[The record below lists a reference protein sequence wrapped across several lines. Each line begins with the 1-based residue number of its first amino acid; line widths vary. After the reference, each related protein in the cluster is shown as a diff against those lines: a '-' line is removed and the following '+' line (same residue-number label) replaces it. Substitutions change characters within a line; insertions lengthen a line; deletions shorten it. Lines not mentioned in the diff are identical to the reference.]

1 MVAIMNTLAIYEQFR
16 AVLGDE
22 PARRFAETIGTMIEE
37 AKNSVTKDDFRQLR
51 ESADANIARLDA
63 ALVRLAEAQAHTAE
77 RVACVEDRLTVV
89 EDRLTSVEDRLTVV
103 EDRLTSVE
111 DRLTVVE
118 DRLTGVE
125 DRLTGVEDRLT
136 GVEDRLTRLEEIV
149 TRLAEAQ
156 ARTEKQLEELVGIVS
171 KLVVRSD
178 RHEGTLLEL
187 KFRDRLPA
195 YLGRL
200 LRKAKV
206 IDASDLLDV
215 IEPRLAAVAVDD
227 FLRADV
233 VATGTIDGR
242 QTYLVGEISYKADE
256 DDVMRAA
263 RRAGSLVKAG
273 LPATPLVACE
283 SIPPQTAEYARRE
296 GVRVWVDGTILEPEG
311 AT

>member
-103 EDRLTSVE
+103 EDRLTS
-111 DRLTVVE
+111 
-118 DRLTGVE
+118 
-125 DRLTGVEDRLT
+125 
-136 GVEDRLTRLEEIV
+136 VEDRLTRLEEIV

-311 AT
+311 AA

>member
-22 PARRFAETIGTMIEE
+22 PARRFAETIGTMVEE

-77 RVACVEDRLTVV
+77 RVARVEDRLTVV

-118 DRLTGVE
+118 DRLTS
-125 DRLTGVEDRLT
+125 
-136 GVEDRLTRLEEIV
+136 VEDRLTRLEEIV

-311 AT
+311 AA

>member
-22 PARRFAETIGTMIEE
+22 PARRFAETIGTMVEE

-77 RVACVEDRLTVV
+77 RVARVEDRLTVV

-103 EDRLTSVE
+103 EDRLTS
-111 DRLTVVE
+111 
-118 DRLTGVE
+118 
-125 DRLTGVEDRLT
+125 
-136 GVEDRLTRLEEIV
+136 VEDRLTRLEEIV

-311 AT
+311 AA

>member
-89 EDRLTSVEDRLTVV
+89 EDRLTSVEDRLTV
-103 EDRLTSVE
+103 
-111 DRLTVVE
+111 
-118 DRLTGVE
+118 VE

>member
-118 DRLTGVE
+118 DRLTS
-125 DRLTGVEDRLT
+125 
-136 GVEDRLTRLEEIV
+136 VEDRLTRLEEIV

>member
-111 DRLTVVE
+111 DRLTV
-118 DRLTGVE
+118 
-125 DRLTGVEDRLT
+125 VEDRLT

>member
-77 RVACVEDRLTVV
+77 RVARVEDRLTVV

-111 DRLTVVE
+111 DRLTSVEDRLTVVE
-118 DRLTGVE
+118 DRLTS
-125 DRLTGVEDRLT
+125 
-136 GVEDRLTRLEEIV
+136 VEDRLTRLEEIV

>member
-89 EDRLTSVEDRLTVV
+89 EDRLTSVEDRLTV
-103 EDRLTSVE
+103 
-111 DRLTVVE
+111 
-118 DRLTGVE
+118 
-125 DRLTGVEDRLT
+125 VEDRLT

>member
-16 AVLGDE
+16 AVLGDD

-51 ESADANIARLDA
+51 ESSDTNIARLDA
-63 ALVRLAEAQAHTAE
+63 ALA
-77 RVACVEDRLTVV
+77 
-89 EDRLTSVEDRLTVV
+89 
-103 EDRLTSVE
+103 
-111 DRLTVVE
+111 
-118 DRLTGVE
+118 
-125 DRLTGVEDRLT
+125 
-136 GVEDRLTRLEEIV
+136 
-149 TRLAEAQ
+149 RLAEAQ
-156 ARTEKQLEELVGIVS
+156 ARTEKQLEELVGIVA
-171 KLVVRSD
+171 KLVIRSD

-215 IEPRLAAVAVDD
+215 IEPKLASVAVDD

-296 GVRVWVDGTILEPEG
+296 GVRVWVDGTILEPE
-311 AT
+311 ATT

>member
-111 DRLTVVE
+111 DRLTV
-118 DRLTGVE
+118 VE

>member
-1 MVAIMNTLAIYEQFR
+1 
-16 AVLGDE
+16 
-22 PARRFAETIGTMIEE
+22 MIEE

-77 RVACVEDRLTVV
+77 RVARVEDRLTVV

-103 EDRLTSVE
+103 EDRLTS
-111 DRLTVVE
+111 
-118 DRLTGVE
+118 
-125 DRLTGVEDRLT
+125 
-136 GVEDRLTRLEEIV
+136 VEDRLTRLEEIV

-296 GVRVWVDGTILEPEG
+296 GVRVWVDGTILEPEA

>member
-77 RVACVEDRLTVV
+77 RVAC
-89 EDRLTSVEDRLTVV
+89 VEDRLTVV